1 MTIDFPLPAE
11 VGLPA
16 GKKVYGSVN
25 RGSLTCSKMTGY
37 TIV

>member
-11 VGLPA
+11 VGLP
-16 GKKVYGSVN
+16 GRQKSIRFSKQ
-25 RGSLTCSKMTGY
+25 GSLTVVNSGY